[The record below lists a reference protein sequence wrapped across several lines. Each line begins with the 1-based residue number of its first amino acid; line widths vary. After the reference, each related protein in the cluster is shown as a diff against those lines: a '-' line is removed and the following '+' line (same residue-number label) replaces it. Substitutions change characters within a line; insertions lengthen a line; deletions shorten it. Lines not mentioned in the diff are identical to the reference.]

1 MKSDSLRFAP
11 ALCAAL
17 AFCASAAIAQQFP
30 TRPLRLLVTVA
41 PGGGVD
47 LAART
52 LAPRFA
58 ELLGQAVVVENRTG
72 AGGVLAMEALLNAP
86 ADGHTLIV
94 ATISTM
100 VVIPA
105 TQPKITYDPLR
116 DVALLTLVASVPYII
131 LANTTLPVRSVA
143 DLVKLAKARP
153 GALTY
158 GSAGHAT
165 GTHLAAEYF
174 SVTTG
179 TRLTH
184 VPYKGAG
191 PAMVDMLAGQVAL
204 SFVTASSGQPHVL
217 SGRARALGITSL
229 ARAPTLPE
237 VRTVAEQGY
246 AGFEVG
252 SWMGLAVRAGTPA
265 PVLQRL
271 QSDAQRLMQ
280 NVELRKQL
288 EAQGNVA
295 IGGGAQEFER
305 YLAAETGKWRKVIA
319 QADIRMQ

>member
-1 MKSDSLRFAP
+1 MAQPFP
-11 ALCAAL
+11 A
-17 AFCASAAIAQQFP
+17 
-30 TRPLRLLVTVA
+30 RPLRLLVTVA

-52 LAPRFA
+52 LAPRFS

-86 ADGHTLIV
+86 ADGHMLFS

-105 TQPKITYDPLR
+105 TQPKVTYDPLR
-116 DVALLTLVASVPYII
+116 DVALLTLVATVPYII
-131 LANTTLPVRSVA
+131 LANTTLPVRNVA

-179 TRLTH
+179 TQLTH

-217 SGRARALGITSL
+217 SARARALGITST

-246 AGFEVG
+246 PGFEVG
-252 SWMGLAVRAGTPA
+252 SWMGLAVRAGTPV

-280 NVELRKQL
+280 NAQLRKQL

-295 IGGGAQEFER
+295 IGGGVQEFER
-305 YLAAETGKWRKVIA
+305 YLASETSKWRQVIA
-319 QADIRMQ
+319 KANLRMQ

>member
-1 MKSDSLRFAP
+1 MKTHSLWYVA
-11 ALCAAL
+11 AAYAAL
-17 AFCASAAIAQQFP
+17 EIGASSAAAQSFP
-30 TRPLRLLVTVA
+30 GRPLRLFVSVA

-52 LAPRFA
+52 LAPRFS
-58 ELLGQAVVVENRTG
+58 ELLGQSVVVENRTG
-72 AGGVLAMEALLNAP
+72 AGGLLAMEALLNAP
-86 ADGHTLIV
+86 ADGHTLIA

-105 TQPKITYDPLR
+105 TQPKVSYDPMR
-116 DVALLTLVASVPYII
+116 DVTLLTLVATVPYII
-131 LANTTLPVRSVA
+131 LANTALPVRSVA
-143 DLVKLAKARP
+143 DLLKLAKARP

-179 TRLTH
+179 AQLTH

-204 SFVTASSGQPHVL
+204 SFVTASSGQPHVM

-229 ARAPTLPE
+229 ARAPTMPE

-246 AGFEVG
+246 PGFEVG

-265 PVLQRL
+265 PILQRL
-271 QSDAQRLMQ
+271 QSDTQRLMQ
-280 NVELRKQL
+280 QVELRKQL

-295 IGGGAQEFER
+295 IGGNAQDFER
-305 YLAAETGKWRKVIA
+305 YLAAETAKWRKVIA
-319 QADIRMQ
+319 QANIRMQ